1 MINPREIPLSFPVEK
16 SVLVGVTSRLE
27 EVLIT
32 GILQQMGYVMHVVDT
47 GAMALKAIRQY
58 EFDAVL
64 LDTKL
69 SDVQKNGFTPFCDA
83 MAHYKRQALIIA
95 LTTENAPKLSKA
107 KGVPMIVEVC
117 APFTLEKLIKTL
129 QLVTPSAG

>member
-1 MINPREIPLSFPVEK
+1 MTNPQEIPLSFPIEK

-27 EVLIT
+27 EMLIT
-32 GILQQMGYVMHVVDT
+32 SILQQMGYVMHVVDT
-47 GAMALKAIRQY
+47 GAMALNAIRQH

-69 SDVQKNGFTPFCDA
+69 FDIQKNGFLPFCDA
-83 MAHYKRQALIIA
+83 MAYYKRKAPIIA
-95 LTTENAPKLSKA
+95 LTTENAPKLPKTESA
-107 KGVPMIVEVC
+107 QITAEIC

-129 QLVTPSAG
+129 QNATL